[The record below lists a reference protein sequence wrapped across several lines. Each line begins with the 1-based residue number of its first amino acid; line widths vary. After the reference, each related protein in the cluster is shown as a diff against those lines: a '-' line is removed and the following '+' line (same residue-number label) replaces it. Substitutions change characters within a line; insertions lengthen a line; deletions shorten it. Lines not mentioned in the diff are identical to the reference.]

1 MLRSFYI
8 AGTGMITQRQKMD
21 VVINNITNV
30 DTIGYKSD
38 QLVSRSFEDLL
49 LDRLND
55 PSIVNRTT
63 YVGPQNTGVHID
75 EVVIDFAQGVNEETG
90 EMTDIAILGE
100 GFFCV
105 DTPQGI
111 QYTRA
116 GNFQVDQTGMLLTQ
130 EGYYVLGQGGN
141 RINVGT
147 NGFAV
152 QGDGTITNLEGQQL
166 ARLRV
171 VTFENVDD
179 LRKVGNNNYL
189 PYNDATPVEMATPT
203 VRQGMIEGSNVDT
216 GRVMSDLMM
225 TNRVYESSQRMLR
238 MIDESLSRTVNDIG
252 QF

>member
-8 AGTGMITQRQKMD
+8 AGTGMITQRNKMD
-21 VVINNITNV
+21 VVINNITNM
-30 DTIGYKSD
+30 DTVGYKSD
-38 QLVSRSFEDLL
+38 QLVTRSFPDLL

-55 PSIVNRTT
+55 PAIINRNT

-75 EVVIDFAQGVNEETG
+75 EVALDFTQGVNEETG
-90 EMTDIAILGE
+90 EMTDIAIVGE

-105 DTPQGI
+105 DTPQGV

-116 GNFQVDQTGMLLTQ
+116 GDFQVDQNGMLLTQ
-130 EGYYVLGQGGN
+130 EGYYVLGQGGG

-152 QGDGTITNLEGQQL
+152 QGDGTITTMQGQQM
-166 ARLRV
+166 AKLRIV
-171 VTFENVDD
+171 RFEDMTN

-189 PYNDATPVEMATPT
+189 PYNNAPAIDMATPN
-203 VRQGMIEGSNVDT
+203 VRQGMMEGSNVDV
-216 GRVMSDLMM
+216 GRTMADMLM

-238 MIDESLSRTVNDIG
+238 MVDESLAKTVSEIAR
-252 QF
+252 F